1 MPTSGHDD
9 LNDLDA
15 PIPWMQKLLDSP
27 FILLTLGV
35 MIPMIV
41 YNLWGVIE
49 ILLIPVTQ

>member
-1 MPTSGHDD
+1 MPTSDHEN

-27 FILLTLGV
+27 FILLALGV

-49 ILLIPVTQ
+49 ILLVPVSP